1 MVVASWLFYIHKCMI
16 HHFNQWISADAKMYH
31 TFVYVEHTWSYG
43 HFCTQ
48 IWRSVSTFGHGNR
61 ILDKLPRPTRVRIRP
76 EPRNLLL
83 GRPYLWNQ
91 PQRLIDEIHTKCS
104 WNLRTAYLFRYHVQF
119 TALFIYRYNFW
130 KMYQKKKSLE
140 SFPSNHF
147 AFGGCWHPWWKFLAL
162 SAFSCHFALFC

>member
-1 MVVASWLFYIHKCMI
+1 MVIVSCMFNIHKCMI

-83 GRPYLWNQ
+83 GRPYLWHSCTNMDLDVGWILFLNNWIIKWSNYKITKIEI
-91 PQRLIDEIHTKCS
+91 PLQRQVVTEFGEGLRKNSEMMYWILNVELKTIWY
-104 WNLRTAYLFRYHVQF
+104 WNFF
-119 TALFIYRYNFW
+119 
-130 KMYQKKKSLE
+130 
-140 SFPSNHF
+140 
-147 AFGGCWHPWWKFLAL
+147 
-162 SAFSCHFALFC
+162 